1 MRALDLAS
9 LEVFKAVVDEGG
21 INRAAEKLHR
31 VQSNVTTRIK
41 QLEERLG
48 TQLFHRSQRRMVLTQ
63 DGERLLV
70 FANRLLNLADE
81 AESAITS
88 RRPGGVLRIGT
99 MESTAASRLPPVLS
113 TYHERFPDV
122 RLELTTDTTGALLQ
136 QLRQCAIDV
145 AFVAEPVQTDDLVTR
160 FAFDEELVLITP
172 PTPENVDKASAVA
185 HHTIITFSHGC
196 AYRARLERWLAESR
210 VVPLRVMEFGSYHAI
225 IACVA
230 AGAGIAIVPR
240 SVLDL
245 AMIGT
250 RLSVHALPPHIANAG
265 TLMVYQPSASTAA
278 LEALAKV
285 VGEQGQATQRTHM
298 A

>member
-1 MRALDLAS
+1 MRALDLSS

-21 INRAAEKLHR
+21 INRAAEKLNR

-48 TQLFHRSQRRMVLTQ
+48 TQLFHRNQRRLVLSQ

-88 RRPGGVLRIGT
+88 QRPSGVLRIGT
-99 MESTAASRLPPVLS
+99 MESTAASRLPPILS
-113 TYHERFPDV
+113 TYHDRYPDV
-122 RLELTTDTTGALLQ
+122 RLELTTGTSGALLH

-145 AFVAEPVQTDDLVTR
+145 AFVAGPVQTDDLASERV
-160 FAFDEELVLITP
+160 FDEELVLITP
-172 PTPENVDKASAVA
+172 PQEIPVDNAAAVA
-185 HHTIITFSHGC
+185 HHTIITFSNGC
-196 AYRARLERWLAESR
+196 AYRSRLERWLAESR
-210 VVPLRVMEFGSYHAI
+210 VVPLRVMEFSSYHAI

-245 AMIGT
+245 AMVGT
-250 RLSVHALPPHIANAG
+250 HLSMHKLPPHIANAG
-265 TLMVYQPSASTAA
+265 TLMLYQPAGSTAA
-278 LEALAKV
+278 LEALGRLIAETAKTPRSAA
-285 VGEQGQATQRTHM
+285 G
-298 A
+298 